1 MCFQFFDDY
10 LRLDSVFP
18 FRSCVPTMLTSCLSS
33 HVALGTLPCLSQNN
47 DAVADIAGCLCRAFA
62 KHVAS
67 AAAFL
72 KGLQR
77 DLGTLTDL
85 LLVCGNEKVS
95 IGSRPALHCRVPSS
109 CVRVCVRVCACVCV
123 CVLVCACMCLCVRL
137 HLRLCAR

>member
-1 MCFQFFDDY
+1 MGELGKGWFLFSSRGQRVS
-10 LRLDSVFP
+10 L
-18 FRSCVPTMLTSCLSS
+18 CLCPCDA
-33 HVALGTLPCLSQNN
+33 HLLLVVTRGTVSRRSQNN
-47 DAVADIAGCLCRAFA
+47 DAVADIAGCLCRAFG

-95 IGSRPALHCRVPSS
+95 VGR
-109 CVRVCVRVCACVCV
+109 
-123 CVLVCACMCLCVRL
+123 
-137 HLRLCAR
+137 